1 MDVRT
6 LRYFLAVAR
15 EGSITRTAEVL
26 HISQPAL
33 SRQLIDL
40 EQELG
45 KQLLIRDK
53 RKIALTEDGL
63 LLRRRA
69 QEIVELMDRT
79 EAEMT
84 GSNERITG
92 TVHIGAGEARAVQI
106 AADAAEQLHEAFP
119 QIRFRFSTGVAGE
132 IMEMLSSGLL
142 DFGIVSST
150 ANIQDYDYLELPA
163 LDRWVLVMRKDSSL
177 ARLETISPQDI
188 GQIPLICSWHM
199 LIRNELSGWLGKD
212 LSELNVVATCDM
224 VHNAS
229 LLIRAGMGYM
239 FTFEVFHLN
248 DDALC
253 CRPLNPPMQAKMVLI
268 WKKHQTLSRASQKFL
283 ESIKKRL

>member
-15 EGSITRTAEVL
+15 EGSITWAAEVL

-106 AADAAEQLHEAFP
+106 AADAAEQLHEA
-119 QIRFRFSTGVAGE
+119 
-132 IMEMLSSGLL
+132 
-142 DFGIVSST
+142 
-150 ANIQDYDYLELPA
+150 IQDYDYLELPA
-163 LDRWVLVMRKDSSL
+163 LDRWVLAMRKDSPL